1 MGLIPKTEAMPSTD
15 SKMQNMSL
23 HEQQASD
30 YKFPFCFSF
39 CSITYEKSLNLWLFM
54 TKHIIVCLCPSTT
67 AHVAVSH
74 FVLSNQ
80 RLWKTAEILPFTWMK
95 KSFQRIPSGNIH
107 NNITTWASLKSQML
121 TVPAFGD
128 RDSKDFLTNAW
139 LTSSL
144 SVHKTS
150 VTHGIT
156 KSMVI
161 SLVKYSRY

>member
-1 MGLIPKTEAMPSTD
+1 MSNKHQTTSSHSVFHFVQSPMKRALICD
-15 SKMQNMSL
+15 CLWQN
-23 HEQQASD
+23 
-30 YKFPFCFSF
+30 
-39 CSITYEKSLNLWLFM
+39 
-54 TKHIIVCLCPSTT
+54 IVWLCPSTT
-67 AHVAVSH
+67 AHVAVCH

-80 RLWKTAEILPFTWMK
+80 RLWKTAEILPFTWMQ

-128 RDSKDFLTNAW
+128 RDSKDFLTNAR

>member
-1 MGLIPKTEAMPSTD
+1 MSNKHQTTSSHSVFHFVQSPMKRALICD
-15 SKMQNMSL
+15 CLWQN
-23 HEQQASD
+23 
-30 YKFPFCFSF
+30 
-39 CSITYEKSLNLWLFM
+39 
-54 TKHIIVCLCPSTT
+54 IVCLCPSTT
-67 AHVAVSH
+67 AHVAVCH

-80 RLWKTAEILPFTWMK
+80 RLWKTAEILPFTWMQ

-128 RDSKDFLTNAW
+128 RDSKDFLTNAR